1 MDMPRTSEKTPP
13 PTDAAEQARQLT
25 EAALELY
32 DQGRKKEADALVE
45 QALAIDREAVEE
57 VVREMDEDAENR
69 G

>member
-1 MDMPRTSEKTPP
+1 MPRTSETTPP

>member
-1 MDMPRTSEKTPP
+1 MDMPRTSETTPP

>member
-1 MDMPRTSEKTPP
+1 MPRTPETTPP